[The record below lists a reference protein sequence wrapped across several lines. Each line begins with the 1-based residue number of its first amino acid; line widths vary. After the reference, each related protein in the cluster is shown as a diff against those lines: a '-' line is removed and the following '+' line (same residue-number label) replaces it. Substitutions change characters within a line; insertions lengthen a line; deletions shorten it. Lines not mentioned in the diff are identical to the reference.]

1 LEIYAPKHISSYD
14 VYFIEGLNSS
24 NYSTKKEKEMTSIN
38 AGGAFYRVQ
47 NELNNNSDRV
57 AVSMQRLASGLQNVA
72 PGQRTA
78 STAVAFSMEAEAS
91 SLKIGMMNGTEA
103 LQALEM
109 VTSDL
114 SQLNDIVVRLEE
126 LHALGTN
133 GFNTTEDI
141 AAITAE
147 ADKLLTEMTAVTTGT
162 TWKGNSIIGATAGA
176 NNVSFGRNTSAID
189 IRLGSFAI
197 PEVALGFNTL
207 GDDIYASIDH
217 DGTDTAYGLTE
228 AAGDI
233 AVKAANG
240 TTDAGSAAVAIDG
253 EIFFENLISSAQT
266 DPNDVPVALA
276 GSDISAGSAEAALSL
291 LDLKTLVDNMRIDA
305 GALYNQVSNVMSH
318 MTALDA
324 GYQMDV
330 SSKMDVDFAGET
342 TELAKGQIL
351 AQAGTAM
358 LAQANAQG
366 QGMLALL
373 QS

>member
-1 LEIYAPKHISSYD
+1 
-14 VYFIEGLNSS
+14 
-24 NYSTKKEKEMTSIN
+24 MTSIN

-47 NELNNNSDRV
+47 NELNSNSDRV
-57 AVSMQRLASGLQNVA
+57 AVSMQRLASGMQNVA

-147 ADKLLTEMTAVTTGT
+147 ADKLLAEMTAVTTGT
-162 TWKGNSIIGATAGA
+162 TWKGNSIIGATAGD

-189 IRLGSFAI
+189 IKLDAFAI
-197 PEVALGFNTL
+197 PEVALGFNTQ
-207 GDDIYASIDH
+207 GDDIYTSIDKSATV
-217 DGTDTAYGLTE
+217 GTSTAVTSGDTATAI
-228 AAGDI
+228 AA
-233 AVKAANG
+233 VAAS
-240 TTDAGSAAVAIDG
+240 TTTTADAGSAAVEVDG
-253 EIFFENLISSAQT
+253 EIFFENLTETAKADANIGGGEAA
-266 DPNDVPVALA
+266 ALA
-276 GSDISAGSAEAALSL
+276 GSDISVGSAEAALSL